1 MIRALVFIIIF
12 QIIIS
17 CSKITSVEELP
28 NIIFINIDDM
38 GWNDVSFMGSKYYD
52 TPNIDLLSKEAM
64 VFTQGY
70 AAAANCAPSRA
81 SINTGRWTTR
91 HQIYTVSNSDRG
103 QSRDRKLIPIKNTT
117 TLDKKFTVIA
127 QKLKESGYTTCHSG
141 KWHLSDNPLDYGFDE
156 NIAGNHSGGPGSYY
170 PPYGKNKQ
178 DGFGA
183 KFNEK
188 PNLDPDSEKYLT
200 DQIMEKTLSFLDKVE
215 NPFFLH
221 YTPYAIHTPIQKV
234 DSLMFKYEDKR
245 PFKGQKNPEYATM
258 INNLDRNIGNLIDKL
273 KEKNIFKNTLIIFT
287 SDNGGY
293 YGKITMQKPLRAG
306 KGSYYEGGIRVPFF
320 FYWKDKIKSG
330 INTKT
335 YISHLDVFPTIMD
348 AIGDNS
354 MNEELDG
361 KSLLQYLKSG
371 IEINKRSLFWHFPI
385 YLQGY
390 NINDNENRDSLFRTR
405 PGSVIRKGDWKL
417 HYYFEDKG
425 VELYNLKDDLSEKN
439 DLSKIN
445 KSKTNDL
452 LIELQD
458 WWKITNAPIPTQLNP
473 EFLPTKN

>member
-1 MIRALVFIIIF
+1 MIRLFVFIIIS
-12 QIIIS
+12 QLCIC
-17 CSKITSVEELP
+17 CSRKTSVEGLP

-38 GWNDVSFMGSKYYD
+38 GWNDVSFMGSMYYD
-52 TPNIDLLSKEAM
+52 TPNIDLLSKEGM

-81 SINTGRWTTR
+81 SINTGKWTTR

-103 QSRDRKLIPIKNTT
+103 ESRDRKLIPIKNTI

-141 KWHLSDNPLDYGFDE
+141 KWHLSDDPLDYGFDE
-156 NIAGNHSGGPGSYY
+156 NIAGNHSGSPGSYY
-170 PPYGKNKQ
+170 SPYGKKKKNNKVNI
-178 DGFGA
+178 DS
-183 KFNEK
+183 N
-188 PNLDPDSEKYLT
+188 SEKYLT
-200 DQIMEKTLSFLDKVE
+200 DIIMEKTLSFLDKVE
-215 NPFFLH
+215 KPFFLH
-221 YTPYAIHTPIQKV
+221 YTPYAVHTPIQKV
-234 DSLMFKYEDKR
+234 DSLMFKYKDKP

-258 INNLDRNIGNLIDKL
+258 INNLDRNIGDLVDKL
-273 KEKNIFKNTLIIFT
+273 KEKKLFNNSLIIFT

-293 YGKITMQKPLRAG
+293 YGRITMQKPLRAG

-320 FYWKDKIKSG
+320 FYWKGKIKSG

-335 YISHLDVFPTIMD
+335 SISHLDIFPTIMD
-348 AIGDNS
+348 AIGDYS
-354 MNEELDG
+354 LDDEFDG
-361 KSLLQYLKSG
+361 KSLLQLLKSG
-371 IEINKRSLFWHFPI
+371 IEISERSLFWHFPI

-417 HYYFEDKG
+417 HYYFEDKEL
-425 VELYNLKDDLSEKN
+425 ELYNLRDDVGEKK

-445 KSKTNDL
+445 EPKTKDL
-452 LIELQD
+452 LIELQN
-458 WWKITNAPIPTQLNP
+458 WWKNTNAPIPTELNP
-473 EFLPTKN
+473 EYIPIKFN